1 MVEGRQMLRKL
12 INLYIVFCNNKNPFS
27 LIFFVDILMFTL
39 VSVNMFTFVSV
50 NMFTFV
56 SVNIL

>member
-50 NMFTFV
+50 N
-56 SVNIL
+56 IL